1 MAGDVKAA
9 GDMVA
14 QYTDIASRMRRPQ
27 EAGAAAGRNAQTSEK
42 PTTNQSASDAVDLTD
57 TSNAVRRAEQALASQ
72 PVVDSAK
79 VNRLRDAIADGSY
92 EIDPQR
98 IADKL
103 VDMESSLSGK
113 RT

>member
-27 EAGAAAGRNAQTSEK
+27 EANGAAGHKAQASEK
-42 PTTNQSASDAVDLTD
+42 SPIQGSTSDAVDLTD
-57 TSNAVRRAEQALASQ
+57 TSTALRRAEKSLASQ

-79 VNRLRDAIADGSY
+79 VDRLRDAIADGSH
-92 EIDPQR
+92 EVDPQR